1 MIIEKIIIPYRRL
14 SDNAR
19 KPKLSN
25 VIDGK
30 FIYNLQSAVNG
41 IEILRNV
48 NFISTHLVISIPKNI
63 NCHLKS
69 FFYENDGTVIYDY
82 NLINGL
88 TILEPGSNVEVK
100 FPIPDGMAY
109 DLIKK
114 GDFLGFLIFS
124 QEVTFTKYIILSIY
138 RK

>member
-1 MIIEKIIIPYRRL
+1 MEKIIIPYRRL
-14 SDNAR
+14 SDKAR

-30 FIYNLQSAVNG
+30 FIYNLQSAENG

-48 NFISTHLVISIPKNI
+48 NFISTHLVISIPRNM

-82 NLINGL
+82 NLNNGL
-88 TILEPGSNVEVK
+88 TILEAGSNAEVK

-109 DLIKK
+109 DLVKK
-114 GDFLGFLIFS
+114 GDFLGCLIFS
-124 QEVTFTKYIILSIY
+124 HEVTFTKFIVLSI
-138 RK
+138 

>member
-1 MIIEKIIIPYRRL
+1 MKVKLSHRKISIFDVCLTAINAKKIFWKEKIIIPYRRL
-14 SDNAR
+14 SDKAR

-30 FIYNLQSAVNG
+30 FIYNLQSAENG

-48 NFISTHLVISIPKNI
+48 NFISTHLVISIPRNI
-63 NCHLKS
+63 NCHVKS

-88 TILEPGSNVEVK
+88 
-100 FPIPDGMAY
+100 F
-109 DLIKK
+109 
-114 GDFLGFLIFS
+114 FLFFFLD
-124 QEVTFTKYIILSIY
+124 
-138 RK
+138 